1 MYKLIISACL
11 LLTLSACGFKP
22 VHSSGNYSLPVKVGH
37 IDGSTNAD
45 SEKLRYVFSK
55 ALNDA
60 MNSQNNDTNSYTLDV
75 RLTRNLL
82 SFDTQNNKTTA
93 RNRVDLR
100 ADFVLLDRNQK
111 EIMRDFVITTDSY
124 EITASP
130 YSSIIS
136 EEETTNLLAKSL
148 AQEIVVHLIDAI
160 NTEK

>member
-1 MYKLIISACL
+1 MYKSIISICL
-11 LLTLSACGFKP
+11 LLILSSCGFKP
-22 VHSSGNYSLPVKVGH
+22 VHSSGNYSLPVKIGA
-37 IDGSTNAD
+37 IDGGASAD

-60 MNSQNNDTNSYTLDV
+60 MNSQNNSSNSYTLNV

-100 ADFVLLDRNQK
+100 ADFWVLDSNQK
-111 EIMRDFVITTDSY
+111 EIMSDFVITTDSY

-130 YSSIIS
+130 YSSLIS

-148 AQEIVVHLIDAI
+148 AQEIAVHVMDAI